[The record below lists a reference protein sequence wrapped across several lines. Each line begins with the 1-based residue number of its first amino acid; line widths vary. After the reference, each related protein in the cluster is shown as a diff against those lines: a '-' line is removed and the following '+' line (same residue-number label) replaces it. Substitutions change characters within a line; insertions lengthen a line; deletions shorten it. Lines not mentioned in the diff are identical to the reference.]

1 MHLLERYALSCGVK
15 IDKPAIEEQFYPL
28 TQDRF
33 IVLHASSGMQSKN
46 YDYYNEVVDLIKP
59 YLDRENIKILQ
70 IGSEDDQRV
79 NGCVHLQGRTSI
91 RQVAYIINRSMLVC
105 GNDSFSAHMASGLN
119 KKSVTLYSVLYKECC
134 RPYWSDETKAS
145 LIESTRKKMKPSFS
159 NEENP
164 KTVNYIMPETIAT
177 EILNKLN
184 INHNLDSLHTLH
196 IGEYYHLPV
205 IEIIPDFNALNYNL
219 NKSVLNIRMDYHF
232 DENNLYSWSQGKQL
246 SVITNRP
253 ISENC
258 LRAIKPSVHQLIY
271 KADKSTT
278 SEMLNEIKH
287 LGIEVKVVVPN
298 KEDLEEAQLN
308 LIDWKVELED
318 KKSKKDVDNNI
329 KICDNTRYISS
340 KITLSQ
346 GRKFA
351 SIAAWKANIEMTEKQ
366 ANIIDNPDFWEEVDH
381 FRIFNHA

>member
-1 MHLLERYALSCGVK
+1 
-15 IDKPAIEEQFYPL
+15 
-28 TQDRF
+28 
-33 IVLHASSGMQSKN
+33 
-46 YDYYNEVVDLIKP
+46 
-59 YLDRENIKILQ
+59 
-70 IGSEDDQRV
+70 
-79 NGCVHLQGRTSI
+79 
-91 RQVAYIINRSMLVC
+91 MLVC

-184 INHNLDSLHTLH
+184 INHNLDNLHTLH

-287 LGIEVKVVVPN
+287 LGIEVKVVVPT
-298 KEDLEEAQLN
+298 
-308 LIDWKVELED
+308 
-318 KKSKKDVDNNI
+318 KKS
-329 KICDNTRYISS
+329 
-340 KITLSQ
+340 
-346 GRKFA
+346 
-351 SIAAWKANIEMTEKQ
+351 
-366 ANIIDNPDFWEEVDH
+366 
-381 FRIFNHA
+381 